1 MVVSDKNENID
12 NIQNESE
19 DSDNQDHLD
28 QYPGVD
34 IVEDFAR
41 QLDELCM
48 NAPHVPDDDDDD
60 EDEDEDEEDN
70 VPFGYE
76 QLPQDEEGFGV
87 LNSEDDYNNEE
98 EEEDINKKDTML
110 ENSDVIMNDIEQ
122 QQINDSSTLKSF
134 TIAVD
139 TSEKL
144 PTETSD
150 LIMNIMKNIDL
161 PDHAIP
167 LWAKNIPESK
177 WMPKLEENK

>member
-1 MVVSDKNENID
+1 MAVSDKNENID

-48 NAPHVPDDDDDD
+48 NAPHLQDDEDDD
-60 EDEDEDEEDN
+60 EDGDI
-70 VPFGYE
+70 PFGYE
-76 QLPQDEEGFGV
+76 QLPQDEEGFGA
-87 LNSEDDYNNEE
+87 LNSDDDYNNEE
-98 EEEDINKKDTML
+98 EEENINKKDTML
-110 ENSDVIMNDIEQ
+110 ENSDIIMNEIEQ
-122 QQINDSSTLKSF
+122 QQQTIDPSTLKSF

-177 WMPKLEENK
+177 WMPKLKENNK